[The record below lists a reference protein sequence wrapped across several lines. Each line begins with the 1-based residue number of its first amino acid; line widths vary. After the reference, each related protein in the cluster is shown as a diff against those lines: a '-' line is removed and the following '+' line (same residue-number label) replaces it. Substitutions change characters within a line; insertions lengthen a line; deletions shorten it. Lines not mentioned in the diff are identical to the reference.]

1 MKIKFL
7 LFALLFASVSHAQQ
21 TLDLSQAMQLA
32 LKNNLD
38 LKIAENEA
46 LIAHNNNHSGNAGML
61 PSVTLNAGGTPAMTN
76 INQKFTNGTVIERN
90 NVLSNAIN
98 ANLIATYTLYDGK
111 RMYAAKN
118 RLEFQDEAAANAFKS
133 RIQSTLGNVV
143 IAYSAVLRHQ
153 EYLKVLEIME
163 ASSKARLKLTEQRKE
178 VGMANKTD
186 VLLAKLDLESKS
198 QALELQRTLITNA
211 FTDFNK
217 VLNQPLDSQYLLMPV
232 DAGKTMFV
240 KSTLDSLLKDNP
252 DWLMAQNNLDI
263 ATQMEREIA
272 AARLPL
278 LRLNGAYNYNFSQSQ
293 AGFSLY
299 NQGMGPQLGL
309 SLSVPLF
316 TGNVNKVN
324 LENAKLSVQNAELRK
339 VQMQQNIK
347 AAFQQTWADYQVALK
362 QFESDSVSVKLAD
375 DYADLMDLR
384 FSQGQNTIIELIE
397 SQKVYLETYY
407 RFINTRYALKLTETK
422 LSVLTGQ
429 LVKF

>member
-7 LFALLFASVSHAQQ
+7 LFASLLASVAHAQQ
-21 TLDLSQAMQLA
+21 TMDLSQAMQLA

-46 LIAHNNNHSGNAGML
+46 LIAHSNNHAGNAGML
-61 PSVTLNAGGTPAMTN
+61 PSVTFNAGGTPAMTN

-90 NVLSNAIN
+90 NVLSNAVN
-98 ANLIATYTLYDGK
+98 ANLIASYTLYDGK

-118 RLEFQDEAAANAFKS
+118 RLEFQDEAAANSFKS

-186 VLLAKLDLESKS
+186 ILLAQLDLETRTQAVES
-198 QALELQRTLITNA
+198 QKTLIANA
-211 FTDFNK
+211 FADFNR
-217 VLNQPLDSQYLLMPV
+217 VLNQPLDSQYVLQSVEASTPKL
-232 DAGKTMFV
+232 V
-240 KSTLDSLLKDNP
+240 KNVLDSMLKQNP
-252 DWLMAQNNLDI
+252 ELAMAQNSLDI
-263 ATQMEREIA
+263 ATQIEKEIA

-309 SLSVPLF
+309 TLSVPLF

-324 LENAKLSVQNAELRK
+324 VDNAKLNTQNAALRK
-339 VQMQQNIK
+339 EQMQQSIN
-347 AAFQQTWADYQVALK
+347 AAYLQAWNDYEVALK
-362 QFESDSVSVKLAD
+362 QYDSDSISVKMAD
-375 DYADLMDLR
+375 DYAALMDLR
-384 FSQGQNTIIELIE
+384 FTQGQNTIIELIE

-407 RFINTRYALKLTETK
+407 RYINTRYALKLTETR
-422 LSVLTGQ
+422 LLTLTGQ
-429 LVKF
+429 LIKF